1 MGIIRTLVCKRRS
14 NARDV
19 MSCFLIDGRSFF
31 TALLLFERLVIALLA
46 LKPSASRGHQGSVA
60 MIFLLCTPDHQSP
73 SGVYDAQPARLS
85 SYCDLS

>member
-1 MGIIRTLVCKRRS
+1 MGIIRTLGCKRRS

-73 SGVYDAQPARLS
+73 SGVHDAQPARLS
-85 SYCDLS
+85 S

>member
-1 MGIIRTLVCKRRS
+1 MGIISTLGFKRRS
-14 NARDV
+14 NASNV

-85 SYCDLS
+85 S